1 MVVMLNKV
9 ILMGRLTAD
18 PELRQTP
25 SGVNTCQITVACD
38 RNYVGQ
44 GQERQTDFITVVA
57 WRSQA
62 EFISKYFSKGRMIIV
77 EGSLRTRT
85 YDDKR
90 YPEVR
95 HYVMEVYADN
105 VMFGESKSAAQ
116 ASGHFTQPQQQ
127 YSQNQGGYN
136 SGSYNNN
143 NQQYSQSPQQ
153 SAPASPISVGD
164 LGDFEEVI
172 GDSDLP
178 F

>member
-1 MVVMLNKV
+1 
-9 ILMGRLTAD
+9 
-18 PELRQTP
+18 
-25 SGVNTCQITVACD
+25 
-38 RNYVGQ
+38 
-44 GQERQTDFITVVA
+44 
-57 WRSQA
+57 
-62 EFISKYFSKGRMIIV
+62 
-77 EGSLRTRT
+77 
-85 YDDKR
+85 
-90 YPEVR
+90 
-95 HYVMEVYADN
+95 MEVYADN

-116 ASGHFTQPQQQ
+116 ASGHFT
-127 YSQNQGGYN
+127 QNQGGYN